1 MAGGRTLELLARRPG
16 RVYDRPQGVQMTDQT
31 RKVMSWPMI
40 LGIMLATGLVLGLVI
55 GTICT
60 VLGVSGSIATTGTG
74 VSIGVVG
81 ALLLRRRNEALAGT
95 KK

>member
-1 MAGGRTLELLARRPG
+1 
-16 RVYDRPQGVQMTDQT
+16 MTDQAQ
-31 RKVMSWPMI
+31 KVMSWPMI
-40 LGIMLATGLVLGLVI
+40 IGIMLATGLVLGLVI

-60 VLGVSGSIATTGTG
+60 VLGVSGSVASTGTG

-81 ALLLRRRNEALAGT
+81 ALLIQRRNAALAGA